1 MFDYN
6 LINMCNFGWILINI
20 VDSIL
25 FGWKFNWLRILVC
38 WIVLLVNMDF
48 LK

>member
-20 VDSIL
+20 VDSVL
-25 FGWKFNWLRILVC
+25 FEMYNKKLEIYFVWFVIYF
-38 WIVLLVNMDF
+38 F
-48 LK
+48 LFC